1 MSKLFYEEPKLLTR
15 IIIDE
20 IIHTSDGTIQDVF
33 GDPEEGEEYS

>member
-20 IIHTSDGTIQDVF
+20 IIHTSDTIQDVD
-33 GDPEEGEEYS
+33 GDPEEGEKYF